1 MPIRGLLVDPDPMLR
16 EVSKPVTAFDQ
27 GLHELIRDL
36 RDTLTASA
44 AIGLSAP
51 QIGVRQRALAVH
63 VPDDEFG
70 LQIYLNPK
78 ILARSTPGFI
88 EETCLS
94 LPGVKASVIR
104 ATRVRVRAAAPDGRE
119 YERDVHGMHA
129 VCLQHEIDHLDGT
142 LFVDRLFWWQRLRLK
157 FAAGTRPHRA
167 ASSGPPARGRL
178 PQR

>member
-1 MPIRGLLVDPDPMLR
+1 MPVRRILVDPDPMLR
-16 EVSKPVTAFDQ
+16 AVSKPVTVFDD
-27 GLHELIRDL
+27 GVYELARDL
-36 RDTLTASA
+36 RDTLAAGT

-51 QIGVRQRALAVH
+51 QIGVLRRALAVH

-70 LQIYLNPK
+70 LQIYFNPK
-78 ILARSTPGFI
+78 ILAKSTPGFI

-94 LPGVKASVIR
+94 LPDVKGSVIR
-104 ATRVRVRAAAPDGRE
+104 ATRVRVRAAAADGRE

-157 FAAGTRPHRA
+157 FAA
-167 ASSGPPARGRL
+167 ARTL
-178 PQR
+178 PQRVTPG

>member
-1 MPIRGLLVDPDPMLR
+1 MPVGRLLVDPDPLLR
-16 EVSKPVTAFDQ
+16 EVSKPITTFDQ
-27 GLHELIRDL
+27 SVHELTRDL

-51 QIGVRQRALAVH
+51 QIGVLQRALVVH

-78 ILARSTPGFI
+78 ILAKSTPGFI

-94 LPGVKASVIR
+94 LPAVKGSVIR
-104 ATRVRVRAAAPDGRE
+104 ATRLRVRAAAPDGRE

-157 FAAGTRPHRA
+157 LAAATLPHRA
-167 ASSGPPARGRL
+167 APGLAAKVGL